1 MPFKYFIRVIKAKS
15 LSNFIPKA
23 VGQNYVKII
32 SFTTTN
38 FFFNFTKYYFVKYFK
53 IAPIN

>member
-38 FFFNFTKYYFVKYFK
+38 FFLILQNFILLNTLK
-53 IAPIN
+53 